1 MRFLK
6 HSVDD
11 FNRYE
16 NSSNCE
22 IAVLERDEH
31 NFLSLQA
38 PG

>member
-6 HSVDD
+6 YSVDD